1 MSNNKFLLDALITK
15 YEGDVASAKANLK
28 VYQTNPAGI
37 GEHPDIISAMDIE
50 MEKLTAADEKLQMC
64 YNLKS
69 DEDELSAKQLL
80 KE

>member
-1 MSNNKFLLDALITK
+1 MILEALRKK
-15 YEGDVASAKANLK
+15 YESEIASARANIQI
-28 VYQTNPAGI
+28 YIDNPAGI